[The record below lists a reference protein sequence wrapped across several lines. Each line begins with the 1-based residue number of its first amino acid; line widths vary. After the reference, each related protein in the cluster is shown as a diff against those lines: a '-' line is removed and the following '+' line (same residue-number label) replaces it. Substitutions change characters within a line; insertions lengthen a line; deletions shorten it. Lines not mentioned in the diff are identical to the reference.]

1 MATYEQV
8 GLWQRAFQKTGESRN
23 DTAIDRLTV
32 AYRQFWGNA
41 VALADQIQKSV
52 PGLTLHDENHF
63 DALWARADQIAGPN
77 FSLNPL
83 ELFVLGGAI
92 LVHDNANSVSA
103 FPGGLAEVK
112 TTPEWADA
120 EAEWRERQPEQSR
133 QAALP
138 ESTRNAILF
147 DTLRAIHAERA
158 ETLTELE
165 VDVDGSKLRLLSDDG
180 LRRHL
185 GELIGLIAAS
195 HHWDASSLS
204 NQLPGAQGA
213 LAGMP
218 DHWAIR
224 PILLAL
230 LLRCADAVQLDQ
242 SRAPDFLFG
251 LLKIRGV
258 SAEHWRAQ
266 NRLATPI
273 IDPADPEAL
282 LFTSTR
288 SFSEEAADAWWIAFE
303 SLHMASGELQAADAL
318 LRDSRLPPFAVR
330 RISGADNPL
339 RLSEHVRV
347 QGWQPVE
354 AEVKITDVAKVVGT
368 FGGEQLYG
376 RDYSVPLREL
386 IQNAAD
392 AVRLRRR
399 LEPANSDYH
408 GRIVVRLLDR
418 ESERSRLVVD
428 DDGIG
433 MSTAV
438 LTGPLIDFGGSYL
451 SSTIVKREHPGLRAA
466 APRRIGKYG
475 IGFFSSFM
483 LADEVRISS
492 KPFESGVDAVRT
504 LLFRRGIFDRPLLL
518 EQRPEDFGSRISTRV
533 ELRVS
538 QEKLRLVLQFPGGT
552 TENRPTLS
560 VEQLV
565 GMLCPMLDV
574 DVYVDSG
581 TGAELIHSA
590 LWFNEDR
597 RTWLKR
603 ILVPEAAG
611 HPYVQD
617 FIDVCADRLTFLDP
631 NDPAAGLAAIV
642 NGAAG
647 VNTVGTLRASLLFNR
662 YADDFIGAIDHE
674 PGGPKREAGEPRAK
688 AHLASWATQQAA
700 LVAAINPPFPD
711 RQWAAERVSAYGGD
725 ASPLFGLQLNGDWV
739 DLDAIVDRLAAG
751 ETLYAPLKAGFKG
764 EAKLARVRERHSGFI
779 DNYRP
784 DELKYLIPTLE
795 ATDSSKDAIYTV
807 PETDTPGDASF
818 FAIIGQRAASRGFSF
833 QIEGISEIEFAE
845 YVGEPSPREGHFIGK
860 KIKTAG
866 LKIWAEPFKTKKWSS
881 NVSS

>member
-8 GLWQRAFQKTGESRN
+8 GLWQRAFRETGAPFT
-23 DTAIDRLTV
+23 DAALDRLTV
-32 AYRQFWGNA
+32 AYRQFWKNA
-41 VALADQIQKSV
+41 VTLADQIQKSV
-52 PGLTLHDENHF
+52 PGLTLHDEAHF

-77 FSLNPL
+77 FSLSPL

-92 LVHDNANSVSA
+92 LVHDNANSVAA
-103 FPGGLAEVK
+103 FAGGLDDVK
-112 TTPEWADA
+112 GTPEWADA
-120 EAEWRERQPEQSR
+120 EAEWRERQPEGSSD
-133 QAALP
+133 AELS
-138 ESTRNAILF
+138 ESAHIAILL

-158 ETLTELE
+158 ETLAELE

-185 GELIGLIAAS
+185 GELIGLVAAS
-195 HHWDASSLS
+195 HHWDVRSLS
-204 NQLPGAQGA
+204 NQLPGTQGS

-218 DHWAIR
+218 DQWVVR
-224 PILLAL
+224 PILVAL

-251 LLKIRGV
+251 LLRIKGL

-266 NRLATPI
+266 NRLATPV

-288 SFSEEAADAWWIAFE
+288 SFKEEAADAWWIAYE
-303 SLHMASGELQAADAL
+303 ALHMASGELQAADAL
-318 LRDSRLPPFAVR
+318 LRDLRLPPFTVR
-330 RISGADNPL
+330 RISGADSPL

-399 LEPANSDYH
+399 LEPADSGYS
-408 GRIVVRLLDR
+408 GRIVVRLLDGD
-418 ESERSRLVVD
+418 SEQSSVIVE

-466 APRRIGKYG
+466 APHRIGKYG

-483 LADEVRISS
+483 LADEIRISS
-492 KPFESGVDAVRT
+492 RPFESGVDAVRT
-504 LLFRRGIFDRPLLL
+504 LLFKRGIFDRPLLL
-518 EQRPEDFGSRISTRV
+518 EQRPEGFGPLVSTRIA
-533 ELRVS
+533 LKVS
-538 QEKLRLVLQFPGGT
+538 QEKLRLVLQFPGGMA
-552 TENRPTLS
+552 ENRPTLS
-560 VEQLV
+560 IEQLV

-581 TGAELIHSA
+581 TGAKLIHGA
-590 LWFNEDR
+590 QWFNEDR
-597 RTWLKR
+597 RAWLQR

-611 HPYVQD
+611 SPYVQD
-617 FIDVCADRLTFLDP
+617 LIDVCAGRLTFLDL

-642 NGAAG
+642 TGAAG
-647 VNTVGTLRASLLFNR
+647 VNTVGALRASFLFNR
-662 YADDFIGAIDHE
+662 YADGFIGAIDHE
-674 PGGPKREAGEPRAK
+674 PGGPRREAGKPRAK
-688 AHLASWATQQAA
+688 SLLASWATQQAMLIA
-700 LVAAINPPFPD
+700 NSLPSFPT
-711 RQWAAERVSAYGGD
+711 RQHLAEIVSAYGGD
-725 ASPLFGLQLNGDWV
+725 SSPLFGLQLNGEWI
-739 DLDAIVDRLAAG
+739 DLEAIVDKLLVG

-779 DNYRP
+779 DNYQQ
-784 DELKYLIPTLE
+784 DELKYLLPTLE
-795 ATDSSKDAIYTV
+795 ATDGSRDAIYEL
-807 PETDTPGDASF
+807 PEADTPDDRSF
-818 FAIIGQRAASRGFSF
+818 FEIIGRRAASRGFLLHA
-833 QIEGISEIEFAE
+833 EGVADIEFAE
-845 YVGEPSPREGHFIGK
+845 YVGQPSPREGLFVGK

-866 LKIWAEPFKTKKWSS
+866 LKLWATPFAAH
-881 NVSS
+881 